1 MFERASVFRGPT
13 HRGRARRTALGPVL
27 GVGLLVFALLASG
40 CGSVDKIT
48 LTSSPRLNAC
58 GGSEGH
64 PVVVRVYY
72 LRGTSRFAR
81 AEFGELWNNDLAVLA
96 EDKIRVREETLNP
109 QQQVVLSLD
118 RSGDAKEAVA
128 IGIVANFCE
137 PGQGCGRRLIQLEG
151 RKTEVR
157 IHADEGCLSID

>member
-1 MFERASVFRGPT
+1 MFERTPTLRGFAAPA
-13 HRGRARRTALGPVL
+13 RARRIPVKPALL
-27 GVGLLVFALLASG
+27 AGLAAFALLAGG
-40 CGSVDKIT
+40 CASVDKIT

-58 GGSEGH
+58 GGTEGH

-81 AEFGELWNNDLAVLA
+81 ADFGELWNNDLAVLA

-109 QQQVVLSLD
+109 QQQMVLSLD

-151 RKTEVR
+151 RKTEVTV
-157 IHADEGCLSID
+157 HADEGCLSID